1 MNDRLTTSFGC
12 RSWIVLAIA
21 LVATMVSVL
30 LLARSRPETSIVGLL
45 DPSDPSVI
53 ALGKVLDHFPV
64 VEELM
69 LLASVP
75 EDFTGEARGELLK
88 FAAAFEARAR
98 SDAEANATITAI
110 RYRASPDVRKFVAEV
125 VAPHGLD
132 YLDDDGYAQLLAK
145 LSRPAMDQQFAQN
158 RSMLSVPGPGAGE
171 IAKAFIRDPLRLRD
185 LLTAQLGKR
194 IASGP
199 SMAGD
204 AFFSP
209 DGRSLLLRI
218 SGAKPPSDLDFC
230 RHMTKVT
237 TRIAGQA
244 NVSSLTIDVA
254 GAYAIAAHS
263 VDAIRHDSIVGTN
276 VTVIAIAA
284 VFALLYRRPVRQF
297 AFAFVPMAIG
307 LILGFGAYALFHP
320 TFTPLAAVVGGALG
334 GVGINYGVFFL
345 AHYDRTRD
353 AAGATT
359 ESAARA
365 TLLSLRW
372 PLFAA
377 WATSIVGFLAI
388 AFSPVRVLRDFA
400 ILGTLALLGA
410 YVAAVTVL
418 PAALALMDRR
428 RKTTTA
434 PARLRA
440 LAPIGR
446 FIARHPKAILAG
458 SIGIWLA
465 LIAGFVVG
473 NASLLPDANLLSLH
487 PQPNPPLDAQRR
499 IASRMGISPG
509 SAQLYLTGDSPEA
522 LLRTAH
528 EVDRRLTDPQL
539 KTAGFTGS
547 FGIASLLPDPAT
559 SARRRSAIDPALA
572 DRAAKYLLD
581 AAAAAGFQTKP
592 FEASANFLRTLLAP
606 TAPAP
611 SLHTL
616 QERSASDGRQI
627 YADVAQ
633 LLLSHDAISGTEPR
647 DALVMVFFDNPL
659 DRRAPRDAA
668 MHTLH
673 AALDGMPG
681 VVITGMSA
689 INDHVEASIYRD
701 LPKLVAFAIAC
712 IALTLWL
719 HFRSLG
725 LALLAVLPTIVSITV
740 VLTFMRAAS
749 LPLDIVNMVMVP
761 LLLGIDVDYSILTI
775 SAYRAA
781 RSRQDLVRA
790 FPTTAAAVA
799 TCVATTLVGFG
810 SLVTTSVPAVRSL
823 GMLIIVGVLSCLTAS
838 MTVLWPILFLMS
850 KRDGASGA
858 GAGKRGEDAELHAA
872 GDAAE
877 AGITQ

>member
-1 MNDRLTTSFGC
+1 MNDRDVNFSRR
-12 RSWIVLAIA
+12 RSWLVLAIA
-21 LVATMVSVL
+21 LLATIVSL
-30 LLARSRPETSIVGLL
+30 CLLARSRPETSIVGLL
-45 DPSDPSVI
+45 DPSDPSVV
-53 ALGKVLDHFPV
+53 ALGKVLDQFPV
-64 VEELM
+64 VEEL
-69 LLASVP
+69 LLLVSVP
-75 EDFTGEARGELLK
+75 DNFADDARSELLK
-88 FAAAFEARAR
+88 FAEEFESRST
-98 SDAEANATITAI
+98 SDAEAKTAITAV
-110 RYRASPDVRKFVAEV
+110 RYRASPDMRAFVAEV

-132 YLDDDGYAQLLAK
+132 YLDDEGYAQLLAK
-145 LSRPAMDQQFAQN
+145 LSRPAMDEQFAQN
-158 RSMLSVPGPGAGE
+158 RSMLSVPGPAAGE

-194 IASGP
+194 IANGP

-204 AFFSP
+204 AFFSR

-230 RHMTKVT
+230 RQITKVA
-237 TRIAGQA
+237 TRVAGDA
-244 NVSSLTIDVA
+244 NANGSLKVDVA

-276 VTVIAIAA
+276 VTIVAIAA
-284 VFALLYRRPVRQF
+284 VFLLLYRRPIRQF

-307 LILGFGAYALFHP
+307 LILGFGAYASFHS

-345 AHYDRTRD
+345 AHYDRARF
-353 AAGATT
+353 ATGGST
-359 ESAARA
+359 ESAART
-365 TLLSLRW
+365 TLVRLRW

-377 WATSIVGFLAI
+377 WATSVVGFLAI

-410 YVAAVTVL
+410 YLTSITVL
-418 PAALALMDRR
+418 PAALALLDRR
-428 RKTTTA
+428 RTPAAVA
-434 PARLRA
+434 PARLGG
-440 LAPIGR
+440 LAPIGL
-446 FIARHPKAILAG
+446 FIARHAKLILAG
-458 SIGIWLA
+458 SIGVWLA
-465 LIAGFVVG
+465 LVASFAIGG
-473 NASLLPDANLLSLH
+473 ASLLPDANLLSLH

-499 IASRMGISPG
+499 IASRMGIAPG
-509 SAQLYLTGDSPEA
+509 TAQLYLTGDSPDS

-528 EVDRRLTDPQL
+528 EVDRRLNDPRL
-539 KTAGFTGS
+539 KAAGCTGS

-559 SARRRSAIDPALA
+559 SERRRAEIDPKLA
-572 DRAAKYLLD
+572 DRAAADLL
-581 AAAAAGFQTKP
+581 AAASAAGFQAKP
-592 FEASANFLRTLLAP
+592 FDVSANFIRTLLAP
-606 TAPAP
+606 TRPAP
-611 SLHTL
+611 SLSTL
-616 QERSASDGRQI
+616 QEQAADGRPK

-633 LLLSHDAISGTEPR
+633 LLLSHDSIAGGEPR
-647 DALVMVFFDNPL
+647 AAMVMVFFDNPL

-668 MHTLH
+668 IRTLH
-673 AALDGMPG
+673 DALDGTPG

-701 LPKLVAFAIAC
+701 LPKLVAFAIVC
-712 IALTLWL
+712 IAITLWL

-740 VLTFMRAAS
+740 VLTFMRITA

-775 SAYRAA
+775 SAFRAA
-781 RSRQDLVRA
+781 RSRDDLARA

-823 GMLIIVGVLSCLTAS
+823 GMLITVGVISCLTAS
-838 MTVLWPILFLMS
+838 MTVLWPILFLMR
-850 KRDGASGA
+850 RDGDSDARASER
-858 GAGKRGEDAELHAA
+858 GKDAELHTSLDV
-872 GDAAE
+872 GK
-877 AGITQ
+877 AGIAE